1 MKRLI
6 ICSTLLVFCAM
17 PSFAQRNTISAGM
30 LIKNTEVIKKERQ
43 KKGLKTIDFKKG
55 YQQEVSFAYSY
66 FEASYY
72 FHDDFGYSFPQLHQL
87 NFNYIG
93 GYRFNHYFYAGIGT
107 GLDFAASYNFR
118 PLAIQGFDFVADS
131 RYHEKG
137 DYITNDRH
145 RMYLSILPVQKV
157 SIPLYV
163 HLRSYFMKT
172 KWSPFLA
179 FSAGVRFSAPKK
191 VDIHEYN
198 EEYSNGQRY
207 RKIGAYI
214 RTEKYGAVTGMFE
227 FMLGVNYQYSKNLGF
242 NFQFGYATRS
252 AHKLQSYY
260 EDATGDYSRISR
272 YEWYHGLTMRLGVT
286 F

>member
-6 ICSTLLVFCAM
+6 ICSILLVFCAM

-30 LIKNTEVIKKERQ
+30 LIRNTEVIKKERQ

-66 FEASYY
+66 FKASYY
-72 FHDDFGYSFPQLHQL
+72 FDYNFPQLRQL

-118 PLAIQGFDFVADS
+118 PLAIQGFNFVADS

-137 DYITNDRH
+137 DYITNDRY

-198 EEYSNGQRY
+198 KEYSNGRY
-207 RKIGAYI
+207 YSKIGDYI
-214 RTEKYGAVTGMFE
+214 RTEKYGAVTGLFE
-227 FMLGVNYQYSKNLGF
+227 VMPGVNYQYNKNLGF

-252 AHKLQSYY
+252 AHRILESYY
-260 EDATGDYSRISR
+260 DDATNYVSNIRRD
-272 YEWYHGLTMRLGVT
+272 EWYHGFTIRLGVT